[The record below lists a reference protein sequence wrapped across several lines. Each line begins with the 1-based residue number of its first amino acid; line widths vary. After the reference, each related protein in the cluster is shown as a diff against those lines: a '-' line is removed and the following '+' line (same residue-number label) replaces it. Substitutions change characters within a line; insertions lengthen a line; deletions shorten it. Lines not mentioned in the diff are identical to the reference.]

1 MLNIEI
7 KSHVLEIRSDS
18 LNVVLNRVRKFRL
31 NKVIL
36 GFLNQV
42 FSKSEFN
49 LSLFGESDVG
59 LPIVD
64 LAMASTV
71 QDTQSPVDF
80 LHKK

>member
-36 GFLNQV
+36 GFLNQA
-42 FSKSEFN
+42 FSNSE
-49 LSLFGESDVG
+49 
-59 LPIVD
+59 
-64 LAMASTV
+64 
-71 QDTQSPVDF
+71 
-80 LHKK
+80 